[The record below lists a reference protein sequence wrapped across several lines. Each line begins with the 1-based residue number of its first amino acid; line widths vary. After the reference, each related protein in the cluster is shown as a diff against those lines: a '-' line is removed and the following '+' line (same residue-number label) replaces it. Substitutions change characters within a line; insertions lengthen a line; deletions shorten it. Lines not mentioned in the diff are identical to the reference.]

1 VDPVRSPKS
10 VPLHLRLVLVN
21 GLVFA
26 LGVLAMS
33 MAPEDHRGPAALAVL
48 AVGLTLILAVN
59 TRHLRRSLTPLMT
72 TIGTLRSRWEN
83 ERRAQTA
90 RSMVSKEY
98 DGQQMST
105 ELHDNVGDNL
115 AAALVG
121 LKKAIDHAPPEL
133 AVELRSVQ
141 QRARLSL
148 VEVRKIGRR
157 LRPEI
162 LEDQGL
168 HSALSTLASNVSV
181 RNPGIRVRSHLEGP
195 FPGLDG
201 DAELVV
207 YRVAEEALTNIARHA
222 NAQRVDLRLTR
233 EPGLV
238 VLIVTDDGV
247 GVGHNGE
254 RTGILGMRERAARVG
269 GHLSIRARAGG
280 GTEVRLEL
288 PAPPHSS

>member
-1 VDPVRSPKS
+1 VRSPKS

-33 MAPEDHRGPAALAVL
+33 MVPEDHRGPAALVVL
-48 AVGLTLILAVN
+48 AVGLALILAVN

-90 RSMVSKEY
+90 RSIVSREY
-98 DGQQMST
+98 DGQRMST

-133 AVELRSVQ
+133 AAELRAVQ

-168 HSALSTLASNVSV
+168 HSALSTLAANVG
-181 RNPGIRVRSHLEGP
+181 NPRIRVRSHLEGP

-201 DAELVV
+201 DAELVI

-222 NAQRVDLRLTR
+222 NAQRVDLRLAR

-238 VLIVTDDGV
+238 VLTVTDDGV

-254 RTGILGMRERAARVG
+254 RTGILGMRERATRVG
-269 GHLSIRARAGG
+269 GHLSIRAREGG

-288 PAPPHSS
+288 PAPPHS

>member
-1 VDPVRSPKS
+1 VRSPKS

-33 MAPEDHRGPAALAVL
+33 VAPQDHQGPTALIVL
-48 AVGLTLILAVN
+48 AVGLTLIVAVN

-90 RSMVSKEY
+90 RSIVSKEY
-98 DGQQMST
+98 DGQRMST

-133 AVELRSVQ
+133 ATELRSVQ
-141 QRARLSL
+141 QHARLSL

-168 HSALSTLASNVSV
+168 HSALATLATNVSA
-181 RNPGIRVRSHLEGP
+181 RTPGLRVRTHLEGP

-201 DAELVV
+201 EAELVV
-207 YRVAEEALTNIARHA
+207 YRVAEEALANIARHA
-222 NAQRVDLRLTR
+222 QAQRVDLRLAR
-233 EPGLV
+233 DRGLV
-238 VLIVTDDGV
+238 VLTVTDDGI
-247 GVGHNGE
+247 GVGRNGE
-254 RTGILGMRERAARVG
+254 RTGILGMRERAALVG
-269 GHLSIRARAGG
+269 GHLSIRAREGG
-280 GTEVRLEL
+280 GTQVRLEL
-288 PAPPHSS
+288 PAPPHS

>member
-1 VDPVRSPKS
+1 VRSPKS

-33 MAPEDHRGPAALAVL
+33 VAPQAHQGPTALIVL
-48 AVGLTLILAVN
+48 AVGLTLIVAVN

-72 TIGTLRSRWEN
+72 TIGTLRNRWEN
-83 ERRAQTA
+83 ERRTQTA
-90 RSMVSKEY
+90 RSIVSKEY
-98 DGQQMST
+98 DGQRMST

-133 AVELRSVQ
+133 ATELRSVQ
-141 QRARLSL
+141 QHARLSL

-168 HSALSTLASNVSV
+168 HSALATLATHATAHT
-181 RNPGIRVRSHLEGP
+181 PGLRVRTHLEGP

-201 DAELVV
+201 EAELVV
-207 YRVAEEALTNIARHA
+207 YRVAEEALANIARHA
-222 NAQRVDLRLTR
+222 QAQRVDLRLAR
-233 EPGLV
+233 DRGLV
-238 VLIVTDDGV
+238 VLTVTDDGI
-247 GVGHNGE
+247 GVGRNGE
-254 RTGILGMRERAARVG
+254 RTGILGMRERAALVG
-269 GHLSIRARAGG
+269 GHLSIRAREGG

-288 PAPPHSS
+288 PAPPHS